1 MTIFL
6 YFLNFACSAGQSTL
20 SKHYASKGGN
30 ANVFN
35 INKVAAGFLVF
46 LIMGLWGGLRFHM
59 PTALLGMAYGTCL
72 YVSNFAG
79 FTALALGPMALTSII
94 AAFSLV
100 IPFLAG
106 ITLWGEELSLPG
118 GIGIGLLLCSIV
130 LMNFRKSG
138 QPMSLKWLF
147 FSFLTF
153 FSNGI
158 SSVVQK
164 QHQLL
169 WPGSYRTEFML
180 WAMAWGLVLLALTVL
195 IRGTVKAEV
204 RACVPGASA
213 GLIEGFANYI
223 VLYLAATQDASVLFP
238 VVSAAKIIAVWIIGR
253 FTFREQLKHTQTVGL
268 LAGIAAI
275 ILLNL

>member
-6 YFLNFACSAGQSTL
+6 YFLNVACSAGQSTL

-46 LIMGLWGGLRFHM
+46 LIMGLWGGLRFHV

-94 AAFSLV
+94 ASFSLV

-169 WPGSYRTEFML
+169 WPGSYRSEFML
-180 WAMAWGLVLLALTVL
+180 WAMAWGLALLALTVL

>member
-6 YFLNFACSAGQSTL
+6 YFLNVACSAGQSTL

-106 ITLWGEELSLPG
+106 ITLWGETLSLPG
-118 GIGIGLLLCSIV
+118 GVGITLLLCSIV

-158 SSVVQK
+158 SSVIQK
-164 QHQLL
+164 QHQLF

-180 WAMAWGLVLLALTVL
+180 WAMGWGLVLLALTVL

>member
-1 MTIFL
+1 MTVFL
-6 YFLNFACSAGQSTL
+6 YFLNVACSAGQSTL

-46 LIMGLWGGLRFHM
+46 LIMGLWGGLRFHV

-106 ITLWGEELSLPG
+106 ITLWGETLSLPG

-158 SSVVQK
+158 SSVIQK
-164 QHQLL
+164 QHQLF
-169 WPGSYRTEFML
+169 WPGRYRTEFML
-180 WAMAWGLVLLALTVL
+180 WAMGWGLVLLALTVL

>member
-1 MTIFL
+1 MTVLL
-6 YFLNFACSAGQSTL
+6 YFLNVACSAGQSTL

-35 INKVAAGFLVF
+35 INKVGAGFLVF
-46 LIMGLWGGLRFHM
+46 LAMGLLRGLHFHL
-59 PTALLGMAYGTCL
+59 PTVLLGMAYGTCL

-79 FTALALGPMALTSII
+79 FTALAMGPMALTSII
-94 AAFSLV
+94 ASFSLV
-100 IPFLAG
+100 IPFLTG

-118 GIGIGLLLCSIV
+118 GVGIALLLGSIV

-138 QPMSLKWLF
+138 EPMSLKWLF

-158 SSVVQK
+158 SSLVQK

-180 WAMAWGLVLLALTVL
+180 WTMLWGLVLLGLTVL
-195 IRGTVKAEV
+195 IRGTARSEV
-204 RACVPGASA
+204 RFCVPGTSA
-213 GLIEGFANYI
+213 GFIEGIANYV

-238 VVSAAKIIAVWIIGR
+238 AVSAAKIIVVWIIGR
-253 FTFREQLKHTQTVGL
+253 FTFREQLKHAQTLGL

-275 ILLNL
+275 VLLNL

>member
-1 MTIFL
+1 MTVLL
-6 YFLNFACSAGQSTL
+6 YFLNVACSAGQSTL

-169 WPGSYRTEFML
+169 WPGGYRTEFML
-180 WAMAWGLVLLALTVL
+180 WAMAWGLALLALTVL
-195 IRGTVKAEV
+195 IRGTARTEV

>member
-6 YFLNFACSAGQSTL
+6 YFLNVACSAGQSTL

-106 ITLWGEELSLPG
+106 ITLWGETLILPG

-180 WAMAWGLVLLALTVL
+180 WAMGWGLVLLALTVL

>member
-6 YFLNFACSAGQSTL
+6 YFLNVACSAGQSTL

-46 LIMGLWGGLRFHM
+46 LIMGLWGGLRFHV

-164 QHQLL
+164 QHQLF
-169 WPGSYRTEFML
+169 WPGRYRTEFML
-180 WAMAWGLVLLALTVL
+180 WAMGWGLVLLALTVL

-253 FTFREQLKHTQTVGL
+253 FTFRQQLKHTQTVGL

>member
-6 YFLNFACSAGQSTL
+6 YFLNVACSAGQSTL

-118 GIGIGLLLCSIV
+118 GVGITLLLCSIV

-169 WPGSYRTEFML
+169 WPGSFRTEFML
-180 WAMAWGLVLLALTVL
+180 WAMAWGLALLALTVL

-204 RACVPGASA
+204 RTCVPGASA

>member
-1 MTIFL
+1 MTVLL
-6 YFLNFACSAGQSTL
+6 YFLNVACSAGQSTL

-46 LIMGLWGGLRFHM
+46 LIMGLWGGLRFHV
-59 PTALLGMAYGTCL
+59 PTVLLGMAYGTCL

-94 AAFSLV
+94 ASFSLV

-169 WPGSYRTEFML
+169 WPSGYRSEFML

-195 IRGTVKAEV
+195 IRGTVKVEV

-253 FTFREQLKHTQTVGL
+253 FTFREQLKHTQTLGL
-268 LAGIAAI
+268 LFGISAI
-275 ILLNL
+275 IFLNM

>member
-6 YFLNFACSAGQSTL
+6 YFLNVACSAGQSTL

-46 LIMGLWGGLRFHM
+46 LIMGLWGGLRFHV

-100 IPFLAG
+100 IPFLVG

-118 GIGIGLLLCSIV
+118 GVGITLLLCSIV

-169 WPGSYRTEFML
+169 WPGGYRTEFML

-268 LAGIAAI
+268 LSGIAAI

>member
-6 YFLNFACSAGQSTL
+6 YFLNVACSAGQSTL

-46 LIMGLWGGLRFHM
+46 LIMGLWGGLRFHV

-158 SSVVQK
+158 SSVIQK
-164 QHQLL
+164 QHQLF

>member
-6 YFLNFACSAGQSTL
+6 YFLNVACSAGQSTL

-46 LIMGLWGGLRFHM
+46 LIMGLWGGLRFHV
-59 PTALLGMAYGTCL
+59 PTVLLGMAYGTCL

-106 ITLWGEELSLPG
+106 ITLWGETLSLPG

-158 SSVVQK
+158 SSVIQK

-169 WPGSYRTEFML
+169 WPGGYRTEFML
-180 WAMAWGLVLLALTVL
+180 WAMGWGLVLLALTVL

-268 LAGIAAI
+268 LTGIAAI

>member
-6 YFLNFACSAGQSTL
+6 YFLNVACSAGQSTL

-46 LIMGLWGGLRFHM
+46 LIMGLWGGLRFHV

-100 IPFLAG
+100 IPFLVG
-106 ITLWGEELSLPG
+106 ITLWGETLSLPG

-169 WPGSYRTEFML
+169 WPGSYRSEFML
-180 WAMAWGLVLLALTVL
+180 WAMAWGLALLALTVL
-195 IRGTVKAEV
+195 IRGTARTEV

-268 LAGIAAI
+268 LSGIAAI

>member
-6 YFLNFACSAGQSTL
+6 YFLNVACSAGQSTL

-46 LIMGLWGGLRFHM
+46 LIMGLWGGLRFHV

-94 AAFSLV
+94 ASFSLV

-118 GIGIGLLLCSIV
+118 GVGIGLLLCSIV

-158 SSVVQK
+158 SSVIQK
-164 QHQLL
+164 QHQLF
-169 WPGSYRTEFML
+169 WPGRYRSEFML
-180 WAMAWGLVLLALTVL
+180 WAMGWGLVLLALTVL

>member
-1 MTIFL
+1 MTVFL
-6 YFLNFACSAGQSTL
+6 YFLNVACSAGQSTL

-118 GIGIGLLLCSIV
+118 GVGITLLLCSIV

-169 WPGSYRTEFML
+169 WPGGYRSEFML

>member
-6 YFLNFACSAGQSTL
+6 YFLNVACSAGQSTL

-46 LIMGLWGGLRFHM
+46 LIMGLWGGLRFHV
-59 PTALLGMAYGTCL
+59 PTVLLGMAYGTCL

-106 ITLWGEELSLPG
+106 ITLWGETLSLPG

-180 WAMAWGLVLLALTVL
+180 WAMAWGLALLALTVL
-195 IRGTVKAEV
+195 IRGSVKAEV

-268 LAGIAAI
+268 LSGIAAI

>member
-6 YFLNFACSAGQSTL
+6 YFLNVACSAGQSTL

-46 LIMGLWGGLRFHM
+46 LIMGLWGGLRFHV

-106 ITLWGEELSLPG
+106 ITLWGEELALPG
-118 GIGIGLLLCSIV
+118 GVGSGLLLCSIG

-158 SSVVQK
+158 SSVIQK

-169 WPGSYRTEFML
+169 WPGGYRSEFML

>member
-6 YFLNFACSAGQSTL
+6 YFLNVAYSAGQATL

-46 LIMGLWGGLRFHM
+46 LIMGLWGGLRFHV

-106 ITLWGEELSLPG
+106 ITLWGETLSLPG

-169 WPGSYRTEFML
+169 WPGGYRSEFML
-180 WAMAWGLVLLALTVL
+180 WAMAWGLALLALTVL

>member
-6 YFLNFACSAGQSTL
+6 YFLNVACSAGQSTL

-46 LIMGLWGGLRFHM
+46 LIMGLWGGLRFHV
-59 PTALLGMAYGTCL
+59 PTVLLGMAYGTCL

-106 ITLWGEELSLPG
+106 ITLWGEALRLPG
-118 GIGIGLLLCSIV
+118 GVGLGLLLCSIV
-130 LMNFRKSG
+130 LMNIRKSG
-138 QPMSLKWLF
+138 PPMSLKWLF

-180 WAMAWGLVLLALTVL
+180 WAMAWGLALLALTVL

>member
-1 MTIFL
+1 MTVFL
-6 YFLNFACSAGQSTL
+6 YFLNVACSAGQSTL

-118 GIGIGLLLCSIV
+118 GVGITLLLCSIV

-158 SSVVQK
+158 SSVTQK
-164 QHQLL
+164 QHQLF

-180 WAMAWGLVLLALTVL
+180 WAMAWGLALLALTVL

-275 ILLNL
+275 VLLNL

>member
-1 MTIFL
+1 MTVLL
-6 YFLNFACSAGQSTL
+6 YFLNVACSAGQSTL

-30 ANVFN
+30 ANIFN

-46 LIMGLWGGLRFHM
+46 LAIGLLRGLNFHL
-59 PTALLGMAYGTCL
+59 PTVLLGMAYGTCL

-79 FTALALGPMALTSII
+79 FTALAMGPMALTSII
-94 AAFSLV
+94 ASFSLV

-118 GIGIGLLLCSIV
+118 GVGIALLLGSIV

-138 QPMSLKWLF
+138 EPMSLKWLF

-158 SSVVQK
+158 SSLVQK

-180 WAMAWGLVLLALTVL
+180 WTMLWGLVLLGLTVL
-195 IRGTVKAEV
+195 IRGTARSEV
-204 RACVPGASA
+204 RFCVPGTSA
-213 GLIEGFANYI
+213 GFIEGIANYV

-253 FTFREQLKHTQTVGL
+253 FTFREQLKHTQTLGV

-275 ILLNL
+275 VLLNL

>member
-1 MTIFL
+1 MTVFL
-6 YFLNFACSAGQSTL
+6 YFLNVACSAGQSTL

-118 GIGIGLLLCSIV
+118 GVGITLLLCSIV

-158 SSVVQK
+158 SSVIQK
-164 QHQLL
+164 QHQLF

-180 WAMAWGLVLLALTVL
+180 WAMGWGLALLALTVL

>member
-1 MTIFL
+1 MTVFL
-6 YFLNFACSAGQSTL
+6 YFLNVACSAGQSTL

-180 WAMAWGLVLLALTVL
+180 
-195 IRGTVKAEV
+195 
-204 RACVPGASA
+204 
-213 GLIEGFANYI
+213 
-223 VLYLAATQDASVLFP
+223 
-238 VVSAAKIIAVWIIGR
+238 
-253 FTFREQLKHTQTVGL
+253 
-268 LAGIAAI
+268 
-275 ILLNL
+275 

>member
-1 MTIFL
+1 MTVFL
-6 YFLNFACSAGQSTL
+6 YFLNVACSAGQSTL

-46 LIMGLWGGLRFHM
+46 LIMGLWGGLRFHV

-158 SSVVQK
+158 SSVIQK
-164 QHQLL
+164 QHQLF
-169 WPGSYRTEFML
+169 WPGRYRTEFML
-180 WAMAWGLVLLALTVL
+180 WAMGWGLALLALTVL

-275 ILLNL
+275 ILLNF

>member
-1 MTIFL
+1 MTVFL
-6 YFLNFACSAGQSTL
+6 YFLNVACSAGQATL

-46 LIMGLWGGLRFHM
+46 LIMGLWGGLRFHV
-59 PTALLGMAYGTCL
+59 PTVLLGMAYGTCL

-106 ITLWGEELSLPG
+106 ITLWGETLSLPG

-158 SSVVQK
+158 SSVIQK
-164 QHQLL
+164 QHQLF

-268 LAGIAAI
+268 LSGIAAI

>member
-6 YFLNFACSAGQSTL
+6 YFLNVACSAGQSTL

-46 LIMGLWGGLRFHM
+46 LIMGLWGGLRFHV
-59 PTALLGMAYGTCL
+59 PTVLLGMAYGTCL

-106 ITLWGEELSLPG
+106 ITLWGETLSLPG

-169 WPGSYRTEFML
+169 WPGGYRSEFML
-180 WAMAWGLVLLALTVL
+180 WAMAWGLALLALTVL

>member
-6 YFLNFACSAGQSTL
+6 YFLNVAYSAGQATL

-46 LIMGLWGGLRFHM
+46 LIMGLWGGLRFHV

-106 ITLWGEELSLPG
+106 ITLWGETLSLPG

-169 WPGSYRTEFML
+169 WPGGYRSEFML

-195 IRGTVKAEV
+195 IRDTVKAEV